1 MLFSA
6 NPPSRIT
13 RTALPSGVALF
24 TQHWEPTSP
33 PIGTVLIVHGYAEHS
48 GRYGH
53 VATALQE
60 AGYAVVA
67 YDQRGFGR
75 SPGERALVW
84 NLDLLCEDLAA
95 MVAHLPSKADGP
107 LFVLAHSM
115 GGLVALR
122 TALHPGLPV
131 DGAVLSAPA
140 LSVEASVPRVLL
152 AVADAVSRYLPA
164 LPTVGAI
171 ENGISRDVHVL
182 TDAAADPLNH
192 QGRVPARTGIEILR
206 GGEQVR
212 ARADAICLPY
222 LLVQGASDT
231 IVDPAGSIAF
241 HAQSGSTDKTMHQY
255 EDLRHE
261 VLNEPERDV
270 VISDILDWL
279 KARTFS
285 VSSRNGLK
293 STGKLDHP

>member
-13 RTALPSGVALF
+13 RTALPSGIALF
-24 TQHWEPTSP
+24 TQHWEPASS

-53 VATALQE
+53 VATALQQ
-60 AGYAVVA
+60 AGYAVTA

-95 MVAHLPSKADGP
+95 MAAHLRNKADGP

-140 LSVEASVPRVLL
+140 LSVEASVPRALL

-164 LPTVGAI
+164 LPTVGAV

-182 TDAAADPLNH
+182 ADAAADPLNY

-206 GGEQVR
+206 GGQRVR
-212 ARADAICLPY
+212 ANAADITLPY
-222 LLVQGASDT
+222 LLVQGTADP
-231 IVDPAGSIAF
+231 IVDPAGSVSF
-241 HAQSGSTDKTMHQY
+241 HEQSGAPDKTMKRY
-255 EDLRHE
+255 EGLRHE
-261 VLNEPERDV
+261 VLNEPEHDV
-270 VISDILDWL
+270 VIGDIQTWL
-279 KARTFS
+279 KAHT
-285 VSSRNGLK
+285 
-293 STGKLDHP
+293 